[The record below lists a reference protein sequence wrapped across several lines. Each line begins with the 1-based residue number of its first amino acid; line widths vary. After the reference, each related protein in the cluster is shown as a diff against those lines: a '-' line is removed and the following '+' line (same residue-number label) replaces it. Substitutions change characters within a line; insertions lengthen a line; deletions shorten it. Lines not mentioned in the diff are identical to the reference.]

1 MECSICYEPMIE
13 TNSHTLACKH
23 TFHTSCIVQW
33 FRGNSNACPLCKDEN
48 SFLDLF
54 GSQRIQCVK
63 QIRSL
68 ARRRDCPRDIVKI
81 NNKIKKLQD
90 ELKRKRSEHTKYKKD
105 NREVLKKNRE
115 FQQKR
120 FQLKKRIRAAENSLF
135 AYGQMHPIILRNN
148 SSSSSS

>member
-1 MECSICYEPMIE
+1 MTE

-48 SFLDLF
+48 ALLDLF
-54 GSQRIQCVK
+54 GSRRVQCVK
-63 QIRSL
+63 QIRTL
-68 ARRRDCPRDIVKI
+68 ARRKDCPRQIVKI
-81 NNKIKKLQD
+81 NNRIKKLED
-90 ELKRKRSEHTKYKKD
+90 ELKHKRSEHTKYKKD

-115 FQQKR
+115 FQR
-120 FQLKKRIRAAENSLF
+120 NRSQLRRRIRDAEASLF

-148 SSSSSS
+148 SSSSSSSSSSS